1 MSGLVEVRSYKKS
14 QAWFSKQLAVMRRSV
29 QKSESAWLQSWSRE
43 EKREKR
49 KVYLEKQRSYAR
61 AVQRAKRVYEPRQR
75 MKWEENAGSNGFW
88 KSVRSIGLS
97 NKGRSMANLVEVYDN
112 QGEVKTGYD
121 AVEVWK
127 SHFMSLLGGET
138 EQGGP
143 NIGDESDVL
152 WPTVC
157 SGDSIQSELSSRL
170 DMPILQ
176 EEVNLVFYWVRK
188 EAAPGKD
195 GISFK

>member
-61 AVQRAKRVYEPRQR
+61 AVQRAKRVYELRQR
-75 MKWEENAGSNGFW
+75 MKLEENAGSNGFW

-121 AVEVWK
+121 AVEVWRSYIYLHLCWVVK
-127 SHFMSLLGGET
+127 L
-138 EQGGP
+138 
-143 NIGDESDVL
+143 NKV
-152 WPTVC
+152 
-157 SGDSIQSELSSRL
+157 
-170 DMPILQ
+170 ILTM
-176 EEVNLVFYWVRK
+176 EMNLMFCGQQVAVEKTFNLNWVVGWIFLYFRRK
-188 EAAPGKD
+188 W
-195 GISFK
+195 I